1 MTRILSLLLT
11 LLMLLGTFTACQNK
25 KPQEKVET
33 PPQTEPSTEL
43 PEEPAM
49 SEAQALYEKAMALAA
64 GGYYLE
70 QKVTVTTPEN
80 PDYILDV
87 LKTKVTKNG
96 GNCTVYS
103 GTMDNFKE
111 MTYVD
116 GTLYAY
122 TKTIGWN
129 DIIKKYKKQCSL
141 EKALAEIDPGF
152 GRAAVSCLEPSDI
165 PPYLQEGILRGILR
179 IRSVAQKQ
187 EAIAENICA
196 VRVIPGGKDRL
207 IRGSS
212 GNGIFRPDLLPCG
225 FRASDLP
232 AGRCQGFILHD
243 THKLSLLMSIL
254 SGQPYFPVNLTLRFR
269 KMGPLFPGEKPP
281 CFLLPY
287 GICLFSEYVLI

>member
-25 KPQEKVET
+25 KPQEKAET

-141 EKALAEIDPGF
+141 EKALAEMEFTYSNLPSFPLELFADAEI
-152 GRAAVSCLEPSDI
+152 VSESGLSCIMLVLD
-165 PPYLQEGILRGILR
+165 
-179 IRSVAQKQ
+179 
-187 EAIAENICA
+187 
-196 VRVIPGGKDRL
+196 GKEYA
-207 IRGSS
+207 
-212 GNGIFRPDLLPCG
+212 DLLKG
-225 FRASDLP
+225 FVGLFERDADSFGNFSAALFFDHKGTAVEIFLAFTATDGGETVLYQVDYLFANVGDAPEIEVPKDASSY
-232 AGRCQGFILHD
+232 
-243 THKLSLLMSIL
+243 K
-254 SGQPYFPVNLTLRFR
+254 
-269 KMGPLFPGEKPP
+269 
-281 CFLLPY
+281 
-287 GICLFSEYVLI
+287 